1 MLLFMDL
8 LFSKRILMHL
18 SAFLKAII
26 NLYDN
31 VNAFPHFIRNST
43 YRVDVF
49 LFLSFHLVISSNFIY
64 LFLKH
69 FFDCLF
75 CKLRTL
81 YVYTKYMYICAHD
94 QRRIKIHV
102 IIPPVISRIP
112 LQIFKYDNT
121 SVQSVTEE
129 GSGAMHSLDKWVYN
143 IK

>member
-1 MLLFMDL
+1 M
-8 LFSKRILMHL
+8 
-18 SAFLKAII
+18 
-26 NLYDN
+26 
-31 VNAFPHFIRNST
+31 
-43 YRVDVF
+43 
-49 LFLSFHLVISSNFIY
+49 FIY

-129 GSGAMHSLDKWVYN
+129 GSGAMHSLDK
-143 IK
+143 